1 MTTNQNV
8 TFDDVLTFLLEEE
21 VTPTHANLMHW
32 IARYPSFA
40 NELTDYFAEWAVQ
53 SEMGDAETEQSRVER
68 FANIGVSRALNLLHA
83 RQVKSASMT
92 VKQPRTLAQL
102 SGAVNMTFAA
112 LADVVGIDEEIIT
125 KLDLC
130 RIPAKEIPRNLAE
143 SLAHF
148 LNATIHEIWTSL
160 SFAPRPTSARAL
172 QKSRKPAV
180 IKTET
185 FKEAIEASSMSPA
198 QKDAWLRSINQ
209 GTGPP

>member
-1 MTTNQNV
+1 MTTDQNV
-8 TFDDVLTFLLEEE
+8 TFEDVLTFLLEEE
-21 VTPTHANLMHW
+21 VTPIHANLMIW

-40 NELTDYFAEWAVQ
+40 DELTDYFAEWAVQ
-53 SEMGDAETEQSRVER
+53 SEMDGVETEQFRSEH
-68 FANIGVSRALNLLHA
+68 FANIGVSRALNVLHA
-83 RQVKSASMT
+83 RQIKVASST
-92 VKQPRTLAQL
+92 VQQPRTLAQL
-102 SGAVNMTFAA
+102 SRAVNMTFAA
-112 LADVVGIDEEIIT
+112 LAEKVGVDEEIIT

-130 RIPAKEIPRNLAE
+130 RIPAKEIPRRLVD
-143 SLAHF
+143 SLAQF
-148 LNATIHEIWTSL
+148 LSATIDEIWNSL

-185 FKEAIEASSMSPA
+185 FEEAIEASSMPRA